1 MPTLPYNL
9 EPKTPDQN
17 SKPTSMLDNIPFVL
31 SSQINVNTDSYTCG
45 LEDTEKSLLSLK
57 KMIDSD
63 AFNYD
68 FSNDRK
74 MANSL
79 MPNEHTK

>member
-1 MPTLPYNL
+1 MPTLPYDL
-9 EPKTPDQN
+9 EPKTSDQN
-17 SKPTSMLDNIPFVL
+17 SKTSMLDNIPFVL
-31 SSQINVNTDSYTCG
+31 SSQININTDRYTCG
-45 LEDTEKSLLSLK
+45 LEDTEKSLKSIK

-63 AFNYD
+63 VFNYD

-79 MPNEHTK
+79 LPNQQTK